1 MSQRRRCSVERKIFK
16 IRDGQTLSQNSFEAF
31 PVSNG
36 MKKDFW
42 KWHEKKEKLHDA
54 ASAPFYHEREIWW
67 CALGMN
73 IGSEQDGSGDEYRR
87 PVLILKG
94 LSVKT
99 CLVVPLTTSSK
110 KHLLRPRVGVVEEK
124 EAYALLSQL
133 RVIDTKRL
141 IRKVGY
147 LEKGAFE
154 IIRKAVKDML

>member
-1 MSQRRRCSVERKIFK
+1 MQ
-16 IRDGQTLSQNSFEAF
+16 
-31 PVSNG
+31 
-36 MKKDFW
+36 KDFDGW
-42 KWHEKKEKLHDA
+42 NEKKKVINNRHT
-54 ASAPFYHEREIWW
+54 APFCHERELWW
-67 CALGMN
+67 CTLGIN
-73 IGSEQDGSGDEYRR
+73 VGFEQDGSDIEYRR

-110 KHLLRPRVGVVEEK
+110 KHPLRPGVGVVEGK